1 MCVASQKSPR
11 LPAANSRRGT
21 RSRTPPAGAMDASQ
35 HAEDL
40 IDRMDQERAL
50 RATRYPIDAL
60 VEALRDTGRAE
71 VRASQLSY
79 LALVAQDLVDRTER
93 PLVVLAP
100 TPADAREIHGSL
112 SCFTG
117 LGNAT
122 LLTPP
127 DVSPYAGVSPDRA
140 QGLDRLGALWR
151 AGRME
156 AGDVLVTSAVAWA
169 RRGAPHAALDARS
182 IRIACDDE
190 LEVGSLRER
199 LLAGGYAHVG
209 LVEDAGTFSVRGDI
223 VDIFPTD
230 DERPV
235 RIELYGDLVE
245 SIRRFDPVT
254 QRNGEAVDALH
265 VFPAREELLDEETLA
280 SARTRLQDLGAMLR
294 VSSNKTS
301 AVLKDLREGVRFFGI
316 ETLTPALYPALQ
328 SVAERVPADACVLV
342 VEPDAVLAAVE
353 DDLERRR
360 DEYQREVE
368 AGELVFAPEDFYVD
382 EGELLGQLDRFAWRI
397 DNKRLS
403 ARVEET
409 VEFPSLDNAD
419 LVRVRKQR
427 EGESATESM
436 LRLLTRWR
444 ETYGRIVCVCG
455 TRGAADRLAGLLRT
469 HGQDV
474 VVRRGSVDLGT
485 FVAAPCAQI
494 EVCVGDI
501 RDGFRSPS
509 RGVTVISDREIL
521 GRSARRSARS
531 QAQEA
536 TAIASF
542 KELEPGD
549 LVVHV
554 DFGIARYRGLERMD
568 AGGIG
573 NDFLA
578 LEYADG
584 DRLYLPVYRLSR
596 VQRYAGSAGFTR
608 LDKLGGTTW
617 EKTKARVKRQLAD
630 IAEELV
636 RIYAERKAR
645 TGYQYSA
652 PDAHFSEF
660 EAAFPFEETPHQAQ
674 AIEDVLSDM
683 TSKRPMDRLLCGDV
697 GFGKTEVAMRA
708 AFKAVEDAK
717 QVAVLVPTTVL
728 AEQHL
733 KSFRRRMKHTA
744 VRIEALSR
752 FRTSAEAKQIV
763 KDASEGKVDILIGTH
778 RLLGKD
784 VSYHDLGLLI
794 VDEEQ
799 RFGVTHK
806 EKIKAMRS
814 TVDVLTMTATPIPRT
829 LEMAMLGIRDLSVI
843 LTPPPGRLAVRTH
856 VARFKESMLR
866 EAIEAELQRGGQVF
880 FVHNRVETIHN
891 VAEELRRMVPRARIA
906 VAHAQMR
913 DVDLEKVMVRFL
925 NRDVD
930 VLLTTT
936 IIESGID
943 IATANTMFVNQA
955 DKFGL
960 AQLHQLRGRVG
971 RGSQRAYC
979 YLLVSDPK
987 RLSDDA
993 RRRLEVL
1000 QTHSELGAGIQIA
1013 QHDLDM
1019 RGAGNILGRDQ
1030 SGHIESIGFE
1040 LYSEL
1045 LDEAVAE
1052 LRGEEREEGYEP
1064 EVKVPV
1070 GAYIPESFVRDV
1082 QQRLMFYKRY
1092 SVAESDEQLYDVHAE
1107 LEERYGPA
1115 PEPVEALRDVCLL
1128 KLTMRS
1134 IRAESIE
1141 AGPNGVV
1148 VKLRPSTTLDPSR
1161 VMELITSSKGAY
1173 VFKPEMTLIRRLKGA
1188 ESRHILASALQ
1199 VAREVIHCVDA

>member
-1 MCVASQKSPR
+1 
-11 LPAANSRRGT
+11 
-21 RSRTPPAGAMDASQ
+21 MDASP
-35 HAEDL
+35 HAHEL
-40 IDRMDQERAL
+40 IDRLDEERAL
-50 RATRYPIDAL
+50 RATRYPIDDLVAAL
-60 VEALRDTGRAE
+60 TKHGRAE
-71 VRASQLSY
+71 IRASQLAY
-79 LALVAQDLVDRTER
+79 LALVAQDVVDRTER

-100 TPADAREIHGSL
+100 TPADAREVHGALTS
-112 SCFTG
+112 FAG
-117 LGNAT
+117 LGDAT
-122 LLTPP
+122 LLGPP

-140 QGLDRLGALWR
+140 QGLSRLGALWR
-151 AGRME
+151 AGRMD
-156 AGDVLVTSAVAWA
+156 AGDVLVTSAVGWT
-169 RRGAPHAALDARS
+169 RRAVPHAALEARS
-182 IRIACDDE
+182 VQVKVDDE
-190 LEVGSLRER
+190 VDPDTLRAR
-199 LLAGGYAHVG
+199 LAAGGYAHVG
-209 LVEDAGTFSVRGDI
+209 LVEDAGTFSIRGDI
-223 VDIFPTD
+223 VDIYPTD

-245 SIRRFDPVT
+245 SIRRFDPAT
-254 QRNGEAVDALH
+254 QRNGDAIDAIQ
-265 VFPAREELLDEETLA
+265 VFPAREDILDDETLA
-280 SARTRLQDLGAMLR
+280 RARTRLQELGALLR

-301 AVLKDLREGVRFFGI
+301 AVLKDLRDGVRFFGI
-316 ETLTPALYPALQ
+316 ETFTPALFDGLQ
-328 SVAERVPADACVLV
+328 SLAQRIPSDACVLV
-342 VEPDAVLAAVE
+342 VEPDAVLAAAE

-360 DEYQREVE
+360 DEYQREVA
-368 AGELVFAPEDFYVD
+368 AGELVYAPEDFYVD
-382 EGELLGQLDRFAWRI
+382 EGELRGELDKVAWRV
-397 DNKRLS
+397 DARRLS
-403 ARVEET
+403 EGNTERI
-409 VEFPSLDNAD
+409 EFPSLDNAD

-436 LRLLTRWR
+436 IRLMTRW
-444 ETYGRIVCVCG
+444 EDTYGRIVCVCG

-469 HGQDV
+469 HGKDV
-474 VVRRGSVDLGT
+474 VVRRGAIDLAEI
-485 FVAAPCAQI
+485 VPPPCQRI
-494 EVCVGDI
+494 EVCVGDV

-509 RGVTVISDREIL
+509 RGVAVISDRELL

-531 QAQEA
+531 QAHEA
-536 TAIASF
+536 TTIASF
-542 KELEPGD
+542 KELQPGD

-568 AGGIG
+568 AGGVA

-596 VQRYAGSAGFTR
+596 VQKYAGSAGFTR

-652 PDAHFSEF
+652 PDDFFAEF

-674 AIEDVLSDM
+674 AIEDVLGDM

-708 AFKAVEDAK
+708 AFKAVEDEK

-763 KDASEGKVDILIGTH
+763 KEAGQGKVDILIGTH

-784 VSYHDLGLLI
+784 VAYNDLGLLI

-806 EKIKAMRS
+806 EKIKSMRS

-856 VARFKESMLR
+856 VARFKESILK
-866 EAIEAELQRGGQVF
+866 EAIEAELDRGGQVF

-891 VAEELRRMVPRARIA
+891 VAEELRRIVPRAKIG

-913 DVDLEKVMVRFL
+913 DVDLEKVMVQFL

-930 VLLTTT
+930 ILLTTT

-943 IATANTMFVNQA
+943 IATANTMFVNHA

-993 RRRLEVL
+993 KRRLEVL

-1052 LRGEEREEGYEP
+1052 LRGEERDEAYEP

-1070 GAYIPESFVRDV
+1070 GAFIPERFVKDV

-1107 LEERYGPA
+1107 LEERYGAA
-1115 PEPVEALRDVCLL
+1115 PEPVEALRDICLL
-1128 KLTMRS
+1128 KITMRN
-1134 IRAESIE
+1134 IGAESIE

-1148 VKLRPSTTLDPSR
+1148 VKLRPSTRLDPSR
-1161 VMELITSSKGAY
+1161 VMELIKSRQGAY
-1173 VFKPEMTLIRRLKGA
+1173 VFKPEMTLVRRLKGA
-1188 ESRHILASALQ
+1188 ESKHILASALQ
-1199 VAREVIHCVDA
+1199 VAREVSGCVDA